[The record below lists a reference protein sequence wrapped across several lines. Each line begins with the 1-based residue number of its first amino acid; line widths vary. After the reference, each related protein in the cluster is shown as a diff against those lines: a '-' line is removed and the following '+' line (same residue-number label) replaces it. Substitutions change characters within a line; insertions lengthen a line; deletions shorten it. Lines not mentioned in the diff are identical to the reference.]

1 MGLKEGMELI
11 VINNEKKELKVF
23 PLLNG
28 TAKLDII
35 MSDAPGSLASIL
47 KVISAN
53 SADILMSTSKTIER
67 GRLAEW
73 SAIVDTSLCKDV
85 KKMENDL
92 KATGV
97 VKKIRVEGK

>member
-1 MGLKEGMELI
+1 MGLKEGTELI
-11 VINNEKKELKVF
+11 VSHNEKKELKIF

-28 TAKLDII
+28 TARLDII
-35 MSDAPGSLASIL
+35 MSDAPGSLAAML
-47 KVISAN
+47 KAISSN

-73 SAIVDTSLCKDV
+73 SAIIDTSSCKNV

-97 VKKIRVEGK
+97 VKKIRVEWK